1 MLIHRP
7 NITNEFLT
15 EEIEK
20 PKKNWLKKDKI
31 ELERLKKQSQKLEI
45 EKEKASDIYSAAL
58 DKYNKNET
66 KIDKLVGKYTYIKK
80 VKVKNPYY
88 DPTASRYE
96 PA

>member
-1 MLIHRP
+1 MLTYHR
-7 NITNEFLT
+7 NTWDKFLT

-20 PKKNWLKKDKI
+20 TKKNWLKKDKI
-31 ELERLKKQSQKLEI
+31 QLEKLKKQSQKLEI
-45 EKEKASDIYSAAL
+45 EKQKASNIYSAAL

-80 VKVKNPYY
+80 VKVKNPFY
-88 DPTASRYE
+88 DETESRYA

>member
-1 MLIHRP
+1 MLTYHR
-7 NITNEFLT
+7 NTWDEFLT
-15 EEIEK
+15 EEI
-20 PKKNWLKKDKI
+20 KKTKKKWLKKDKLN
-31 ELERLKKQSQKLEI
+31 LEKLKKQSKKLEE
-45 EKEKASDIYSAAL
+45 EKQKASDIYQATI

-88 DPTASRYE
+88 DPSVSRYE

>member
-1 MLIHRP
+1 MLLHNR
-7 NITNEFLT
+7 NTWDKFLT
-15 EEIEK
+15 EEI
-20 PKKNWLKKDKI
+20 KKTKKKWLKKDKLN
-31 ELERLKKQSQKLEI
+31 LEKLKKQSKKLEE
-45 EKEKASDIYSAAL
+45 EKQKASDIYQAAI

-88 DPTASRYE
+88 DPSVSRYE

>member
-7 NITNEFLT
+7 NITDEFLT

-20 PKKNWLKKDKI
+20 TKKNWLKKDKI
-31 ELERLKKQSQKLEI
+31 ELEMLKKQSQKLEI
-45 EKEKASDIYSAAL
+45 EKQKASDIYSAAL

-80 VKVKNPYY
+80 VKVKNEFY
-88 DPTASRYE
+88 DETESRYA